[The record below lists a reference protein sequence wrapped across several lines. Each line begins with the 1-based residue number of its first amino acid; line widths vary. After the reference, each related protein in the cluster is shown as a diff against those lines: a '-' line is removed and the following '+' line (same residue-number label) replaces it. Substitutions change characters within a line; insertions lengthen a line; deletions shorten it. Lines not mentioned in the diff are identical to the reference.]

1 MADGGLGGT
10 ISDAAALAH
19 QWRAHVSPAQ
29 PLFPSLL
36 RQEDD
41 GSVVPAD
48 LAALQQREAEA
59 AARRDYGL
67 AMQLRDTLYA
77 VQRREPLSVE
87 DCTPTTLE
95 GQYEFFI
102 ENGQC
107 HPHPRPPQAGPGR
120 V

>member
-1 MADGGLGGT
+1 MV
-10 ISDAAALAH
+10 SNAAALAH
-19 QWRAHVSPAQ
+19 QWRAHLSPAQ
-29 PLFPSLL
+29 PLFTTLL
-36 RQEDD
+36 RQEGD
-41 GSVVPAD
+41 GSVVKED
-48 LAALQQREAEA
+48 LVALQQRETEA
-59 AARRDYGL
+59 VSRRDYGL

-107 HPHPRPPQAGPGR
+107 YPHPRLPPPTR
-120 V
+120 PV